1 MGWSMD
7 PGPTFP
13 RRNFRTESQLYH
25 LVARRECD
33 AGLLGEMP
41 NLATGVF
48 KGVSRDRWQEPTAWK

>member
-48 KGVSRDRWQEPTAWK
+48 QGVSRDR